1 VSNDDLSWM
10 LEDALEIPGALHAVL
25 ISADGLQMSRTTD
38 LGRDEA
44 DKVAAAVSGLQSLSR
59 SVAFFCGDSSVNWRQ
74 TLIEFDGGWVF
85 LNAAGGGSYLAV
97 AASVDVNMGDITYRM
112 QQLVSRLGKAMSTGR
127 RENTVAAHD

>member
-1 VSNDDLSWM
+1 MSDDLSWM
-10 LEDALEIPGALHAVL
+10 LEDALAIPHALHAVL
-25 ISADGLQMSRTTD
+25 ISADGLQMSRTAEI
-38 LGRDEA
+38 GRDDA

-59 SVAFFCGDSSVNWRQ
+59 SVGFFCGDDGTSWRQ

-97 AASVDVNMGDITYRM
+97 AASAEVDMGDITYRM

-127 RENTVAAHD
+127 RTDAVTS